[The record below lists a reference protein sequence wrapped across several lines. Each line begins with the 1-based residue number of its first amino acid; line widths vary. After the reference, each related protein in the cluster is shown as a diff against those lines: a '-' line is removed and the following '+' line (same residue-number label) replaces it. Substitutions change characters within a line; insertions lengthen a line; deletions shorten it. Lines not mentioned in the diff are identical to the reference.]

1 MSSKFYKLYTFVI
14 GMEILLF
21 ALNIIIGTIFLFILK
36 ILDKDIN
43 NFILE
48 WIVLVIGA
56 MGVAK
61 DSAIIVIFFTS

>member
-1 MSSKFYKLYTFVI
+1 
-14 GMEILLF
+14 MEILLF